1 MFGKRIKYL
10 RNEKALRQEDVAKKL
25 GIARTTYAM
34 YEQGKREPD
43 FNLLEKMAELYDVSV
58 DYLLGRTDDPS
69 PLAKK
74 GDSLPELTEKEEQDI
89 AKDLERMLKALDA
102 DNGYASFDGRDIE
115 EMDEE
120 DKELLKASLEN
131 SLRLAKR
138 IAKQKFTP
146 KKYKK

>member
-1 MFGKRIKYL
+1 MLAERLIEL
-10 RNEKALRQEDVAKKL
+10 RKKQKITQQTIADYL
-25 GIARTTYAM
+25 GITRPAYTA
-34 YEQGKREPD
+34 YERGSRQPD
-43 FNLLEKMAELYDVSV
+43 YEILEKIADYYKVSV
-58 DYLLGRTDDPS
+58 DYLLGRTNNPS
-69 PLAKK
+69 PQKS
-74 GDSLPELTEKEEQDI
+74 DSLPELTEKEEQDI

-138 IAKQKFTP
+138 MAKQKFTP